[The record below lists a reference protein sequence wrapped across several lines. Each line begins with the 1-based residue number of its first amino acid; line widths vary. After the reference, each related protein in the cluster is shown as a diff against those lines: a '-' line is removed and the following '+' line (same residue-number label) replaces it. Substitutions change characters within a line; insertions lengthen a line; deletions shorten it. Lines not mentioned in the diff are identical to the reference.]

1 MSEKK
6 VQISPIQLFFLI
18 ATTVLTTV
26 DIFVPAFVAQEA
38 KNDSWISALLS
49 GAVSFLF
56 VWVQLKLYSRYKGS
70 TLIEI
75 CKKAAGK
82 LFGTIIGLLYTV
94 YFVLISVYVSAE
106 MGQSLKTAFMPLTP
120 TWVFVVVPILI
131 SAYAVGRDIEVIARI
146 NEIIFPFGIAA
157 LLLLYLTNM
166 GELDLKFFLPV
177 LKDGFIPPLRSG
189 LVILGWAGEVIVIMQ
204 LLPHINKQ
212 EKINKFVFYGNL
224 VVALG
229 IFSGTMVY
237 ALFGPLTEMFLI
249 PSLEFA
255 RFASLG
261 KYFCNFDLIIMAIW
275 VTGIY
280 IKLITFYFVASFS
293 LAQLC
298 NVNNYKTL
306 VLPVGLLIGSLA
318 ISSEVKIVEV
328 FHFLHYIFPL
338 YSITMTFVIPLI
350 LLVLSFFR
358 KKGVSNSE

>member
-6 VQISPIQLFFLI
+6 VQISPGQLIILI

-38 KNDSWISALLS
+38 KNDSWISTVLS
-49 GAVSFLF
+49 GIVSFLF

-75 CKKAAGK
+75 CRKAAGK
-82 LFGTIIGLLYTV
+82 LFGTIIGLLYTL

-177 LKDGFIPPLRSG
+177 LKDGFIPPLRGG
-189 LVILGWAGEVIVIMQ
+189 LVILGWMGEIVLVLQ
-204 LLPHINKQ
+204 LLPYISKQ
-212 EKINKFVFYGNL
+212 EKINKSVLLGNL
-224 VVALG
+224 VVAVG
-229 IFSGTMVY
+229 ILLGTMVY
-237 ALFGPLTEMFLI
+237 ALFGPLTELFLI

-261 KYFCNFDLIIMAIW
+261 KYIQNFDLIVMAIW
-275 VTGIY
+275 ATGIY
-280 IKLITFYFVASFS
+280 IKLMIFYFVATFS

-306 VLPVGLLIGSLA
+306 VLPAGLLIGSLV

-328 FHFLHYIFPL
+328 LHFLHYIFPL
-338 YSITMTFVIPLI
+338 YSVTMTFVIPLI
-350 LLVLSFFR
+350 LLVLSFLN
-358 KKGVSNSE
+358 KKE

>member
-6 VQISPIQLFFLI
+6 VQISPGQLIILI

-38 KNDSWISALLS
+38 KNDSWISTVLS
-49 GAVSFLF
+49 GIVSFLF

-75 CKKAAGK
+75 CRKAAGK
-82 LFGTIIGLLYTV
+82 LFGTIIGLLYTL
-94 YFVLISVYVSAE
+94 YFTLISIYVSAE
-106 MGQSLKTAFMPLTP
+106 MGQSIKTAFMPLTP
-120 TWVFVVVPILI
+120 TWAFITVSILI

-146 NEIIFPFGIAA
+146 NEIVFPFGIAA
-157 LLLLYLTNM
+157 LLILFFVNI

-177 LKDGFIPPLRSG
+177 LKDGFKPPLRGG
-189 LVILGWAGEVIVIMQ
+189 LVILGWMGVIVLVLQ
-204 LLPHINKQ
+204 LLPYISKQ
-212 EKINKFVFYGNL
+212 EKINKSVLLGNL
-224 VVALG
+224 VVAVG
-229 IFSGTMVY
+229 ILLGTMVY
-237 ALFGPLTEMFLI
+237 ALFGPLTELFLI

-261 KYFCNFDLIIMAIW
+261 KYIQNFDLIVMAIW
-275 VTGIY
+275 ATGIY
-280 IKLITFYFVASFS
+280 IKLMIFYFVATFS

-306 VLPVGLLIGSLA
+306 VLPAGLLIGSLV

-328 FHFLHYIFPL
+328 LHFLHYIFPL
-338 YSITMTFVIPLI
+338 YSVTMTFVIPLI
-350 LLVLSFFR
+350 LLVLSFLN
-358 KKGVSNSE
+358 KKE

>member
-6 VQISPIQLFFLI
+6 VQISPGQLIILI

-38 KNDSWISALLS
+38 KNDSWISTVLS
-49 GAVSFLF
+49 GIVSFLF

-75 CKKAAGK
+75 CRKAAGK
-82 LFGTIIGLLYTV
+82 LFGTIIGLLYTL
-94 YFVLISVYVSAE
+94 YFTLISIYVSAE
-106 MGQSLKTAFMPLTP
+106 MGQSIKTAFMPLTP
-120 TWVFVVVPILI
+120 TWAFITVSILI

-146 NEIIFPFGIAA
+146 NEIVFPFGIAA
-157 LLLLYLTNM
+157 LLILFFVNI

-177 LKDGFIPPLRSG
+177 LKDGFKPPLRGG
-189 LVILGWAGEVIVIMQ
+189 LVILGWMGEIVLVLQ
-204 LLPHINKQ
+204 LLPYISKQ
-212 EKINKFVFYGNL
+212 EKINKSVLLGNL
-224 VVALG
+224 VVAVG
-229 IFSGTMVY
+229 ILLGTMVY
-237 ALFGPLTEMFLI
+237 ALFGPLTELFLI

-261 KYFCNFDLIIMAIW
+261 KYIQNFDLIVMAIW
-275 VTGIY
+275 ATGIY
-280 IKLITFYFVASFS
+280 IKLMIFYFVATFS

-306 VLPVGLLIGSLA
+306 VLPAGLLIGSLV

-328 FHFLHYIFPL
+328 LHFLHYIFPL
-338 YSITMTFVIPLI
+338 YSVTMTFVIPLI
-350 LLVLSFFR
+350 LLVLSFLN
-358 KKGVSNSE
+358 KKE